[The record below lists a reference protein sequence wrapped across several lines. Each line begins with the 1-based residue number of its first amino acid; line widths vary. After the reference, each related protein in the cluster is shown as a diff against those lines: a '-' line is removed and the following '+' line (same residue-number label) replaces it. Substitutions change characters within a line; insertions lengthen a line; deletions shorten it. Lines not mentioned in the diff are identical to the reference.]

1 MKTLNDLLLHTIRSI
16 TKENKEE
23 VIAMVK
29 DVIIPAMAKK
39 LSGEKPV
46 QTVKKTVQT
55 VKKTVQSGEKTVQ
68 TVKKTVQSGQSVE
81 TEQSNSLIPV
91 QSGNGHKSEKVNA
104 LEEWEK
110 DLIRN
115 EFIKLNGEILRD
127 TCLDIKKKLNKDTA
141 IFQVTGF
148 VSLLHKYVLK
158 GEINLPCLDRYYNFQ
173 YLKKHGEEEYRQTTK
188 SNSQVMTI
196 THN

>member
-46 QTVKKTVQT
+46 QTVKKTVQS
-55 VKKTVQSGEKTVQ
+55 VKKPVQSV
-68 TVKKTVQSGQSVE
+68 
-81 TEQSNSLIPV
+81 QSNSLIPV

-110 DLIRN
+110 DLIRS

-148 VSLLHKYVLK
+148 VSLLHKYALK